1 MKVKNPFKILT
12 KFERI
17 LLIASLALI
26 TVSYLL
32 SPMKNAITLIAS
44 LIGATALIFLA
55 RGLIFGQILII
66 AFASLYAIVSIRF
79 RYYGEMITYLGLS
92 APAAIAAIISWA
104 KNPYKDSGTVRVARL
119 KGRDIPLIILFVAII
134 TTAFY
139 FILSALGNANI
150 IFSTISV
157 ATSALAAALTFLR
170 SPYYA
175 LGYASNDIVL
185 IVLWILAAIEDI
197 SYLPMILC
205 FVVFLVND
213 LYGYISWVRMEKL
226 QK

>member
-17 LLIASLALI
+17 LLISSLALI

-55 RGLIFGQILII
+55 RGRIFGQILII

-92 APAAIAAIISWA
+92 VPAAIAAIISWA
-104 KNPYKDSGTVRVARL
+104 KNPYNESGTVRVARL